1 MTNMAAVVENQNIPH
16 QLKYKTAVQ
25 KIKARNEIQKLHSE
39 LSTMAIHV
47 EKSMSQRFTLEGK
60 SHPAIGM
67 AIDPDRT
74 RLVMRK
80 LMAVSLYVV
89 RVLTNFYRYKQEM
102 VGEAYFQQV
111 QSLEEQY
118 DAYARSSARHTK
130 GH

>member
-1 MTNMAAVVENQNIPH
+1 
-16 QLKYKTAVQ
+16 
-25 KIKARNEIQKLHSE
+25 
-39 LSTMAIHV
+39 
-47 EKSMSQRFTLEGK
+47 
-60 SHPAIGM
+60 
-67 AIDPDRT
+67 
-74 RLVMRK
+74 
-80 LMAVSLYVV
+80 MAVSLYVV